1 MTSSKIIRNRILSP
15 TVKVSTQVGNVS
27 GWPTPED
34 AAKEDKISIQGSG
47 KVASHVKRAS
57 DNNPSILHQ
66 GLAGFLQSKEDA
78 VGASSDRLDKV
89 YGKMHMRVDLL
100 EDKME

>member
-1 MTSSKIIRNRILSP
+1 M
-15 TVKVSTQVGNVS
+15 GNVS

-34 AAKEDKISIQGSG
+34 TAKEDKISIQGFG
-47 KVASHVKRAS
+47 KVVSLEKTGR

-78 VGASSDRLDKV
+78 VGVSSDRSDKV
-89 YGKMHMRVDLL
+89 YGKMQMRVDLL
-100 EDKME
+100 EDNMA